1 MNHHVVPPLVLALA
15 AGAVLPVGMSRSHWP
30 HQAPRLALATWSALA
45 AVFIAASSCA
55 ALLLLLP
62 YRSSVHLSD
71 LAEACLPWAAQA
83 CVAPHL
89 AGVRPT
95 DLPAIAVALALL
107 LLPAALF
114 LREAIRT
121 RRLRV
126 RHTELL
132 NLVGR
137 WEPALDAT
145 LFEHKTPAIYC
156 VPGRSSQV
164 VVSTGALR
172 ALTVVQAGRR
182 APARAG
188 PHCRPSPSADRRG
201 AVAQPLL
208 SPDTADSPDN
218 VRSAASGRDDRRR
231 PGPARMFQGSTRDR
245 PVLGGDRARPAVDDV
260 GRRAFRRSAGTSHTD
275 AGVRTSGTARPADVR
290 GGHLRGHTD
299 RPRLLFNPRLNHL
312 LNYLV
317 RS

>member
-172 ALTVVQAGRR
+172 ALTVVQLDAALRHERAHIAGRHHLLTVAAQSLSHSFPPIPLIRRITSEVPLLVEMTADDRALRACSREALATALYSVATGR
-182 APARAG
+182 APQWTMSAG
-188 PHCRPSPSADRRG
+188 GPSAVLRVRRILT
-201 AVAQPLL
+201 QE
-208 SPDTADSPDN
+208 
-218 VRSAASGRDDRRR
+218 SG
-231 PGPARMFQGSTRDR
+231 R
-245 PVLGGDRARPAVDDV
+245 PVLLGLLTSAAVICAV
-260 GRRAFRRSAGTSHTD
+260 TPIALACCLIQG
-275 AGVRTSGTARPADVR
+275 
-290 GGHLRGHTD
+290 
-299 RPRLLFNPRLNHL
+299 
-312 LNYLV
+312 
-317 RS
+317 